1 MNNALVLL
9 MGFFDKLKREKKD
22 LSEVVVDNISN
33 ETNRINDLIEEFL
46 KKPDNKKYIKTIS
59 KIDLLTY
66 TKANLYRKQFGFF
79 AQKKYS
85 DELRDQYIN
94 ESIKYVCVT
103 FEKQQM
109 ASFRLNSTYSDNRD
123 TAYYTEL
130 LNAMNESID
139 ELSQIYNERFSNYK
153 RIR

>member
-46 KKPDNKKYIKTIS
+46 KKPDNKKYAKTIS
-59 KIDLLTY
+59 KIDLLIY
-66 TKANLYRKQFGFF
+66 TKANLYRQQFGFF
-79 AQKKYS
+79 AQKKYN

-103 FEKQQM
+103 FEKHQI
-109 ASFRLNSTYSDNRD
+109 ASARLNSTYSDERD

-130 LNAMNESID
+130 LGAMNESLD
-139 ELSQIYNERFSNYK
+139 ELSRIYNERFSNYQ
-153 RIR
+153 RTR